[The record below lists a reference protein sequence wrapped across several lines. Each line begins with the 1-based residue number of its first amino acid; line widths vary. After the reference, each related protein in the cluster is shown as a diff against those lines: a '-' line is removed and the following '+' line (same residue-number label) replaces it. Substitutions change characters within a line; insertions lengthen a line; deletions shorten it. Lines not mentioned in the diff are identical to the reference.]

1 MTDPSDLIT
10 EAYDLYADAI
20 FRHCYL
26 RLMNRERGKDIMHD
40 TFIKAFEYAKKGKEI
55 ENIRAL
61 LYKIANNLIID
72 YVRKAKEMSLDQLQE
87 SGFDPSNNDG
97 TEFGKTMDERVVIEK
112 LSCLDKDDREL
123 IVLRFVDN
131 MKPQEIAAIMDL
143 EPNTVSVRIHR
154 ALKQLKTVLKKP

>member
-1 MTDPSDLIT
+1 MQDPSDIIT
-10 EAYDLYADAI
+10 DAYDKHADAI

-72 YVRKAKEMSLDQLQE
+72 FVRKSKEMSLDQLQE
-87 SGFDPSNNDG
+87 GGFDPSNNDG
-97 TEFGKTMDERVVIEK
+97 TEFGKAMDERVVIQQLSK
-112 LSCLDKDDREL
+112 LERSDREL
-123 IVLRFVDN
+123 IVLRFIDN
-131 MKPQEIAAIMDL
+131 MKPQEIAEILDL

-154 ALKQLKTVLKKP
+154 ALKQLKTLLKKP